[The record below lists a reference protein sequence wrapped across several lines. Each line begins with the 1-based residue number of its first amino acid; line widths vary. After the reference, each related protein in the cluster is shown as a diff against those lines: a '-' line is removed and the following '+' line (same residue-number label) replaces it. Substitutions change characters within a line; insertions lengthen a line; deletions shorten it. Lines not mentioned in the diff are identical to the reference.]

1 MLIGAGTSAKL
12 QIVTSAAA
20 DIEVSGSKVVVDQSS
35 PPVVDGTNTGAI
47 ILASITTA
55 TTTDAVTGIASKTTR
70 VDELQAAE
78 RRIEERKRGEA
89 ERRATAQP
97 APQPATAAPQKP
109 PGRPRRIPRR
119 LPRPLSVFCP

>member
-55 TTTDAVTGIASKTTR
+55 TTTDAVTGR
-70 VDELQAAE
+70 V
-78 RRIEERKRGEA
+78 RIGITVTSETDRK
-89 ERRATAQP
+89 
-97 APQPATAAPQKP
+97 
-109 PGRPRRIPRR
+109 
-119 LPRPLSVFCP
+119 SVV